1 MTIGDRIKEIR
12 KFNSKTQ
19 DEFAKSIG
27 VGQAALS
34 ALEKGS
40 RNVTDRNI
48 SIICNA
54 YNINEEWLRNGAG
67 EMSVEN
73 DKSILSLLQKQY
85 NLPSDQL
92 AVVESFLSISNDQR
106 EAITAYLDNLCGRL
120 NVTSQYKE
128 PGVKYDDDWK
138 KRELADYAAELDAQ
152 EKGLL
157 VSDGGVNS
165 VTKKKKAVL

>member
-48 SIICNA
+48 SIICNT
-54 YNINEEWLRNGAG
+54 YNINEGWLRDGAG
-67 EMSVEN
+67 EMSIEN
-73 DKSILSLLQKQY
+73 DKSILVLLQKQY
-85 NLPSDQL
+85 KLPSDQL

-106 EAITAYLDNLCGRL
+106 EAITAYLETLCGHL
-120 NVTSQYKE
+120 NGVSQTKE
-128 PGVKYDDDWK
+128 PIYDDAWK
-138 KRELADYAAELDAQ
+138 KRELAEYAAELDAQ

-157 VSDGGVNS
+157 VSDGTRNKNV
-165 VTKKKKAVL
+165 KKA